1 MKIASGTEIVGKA
14 LFFPEKGILA
24 IADLHIG
31 YEGMLNEKGVMVPR
45 VQFKEMMDDL
55 KKVLDEIEKSN
66 GKIKEVV
73 ILGDLKHDF
82 KRISMQE
89 WKDVSSILDFL
100 KKHAEKIII
109 ARGNHDTILEPI
121 ARQRNIELKD
131 FYIREDICFVHG
143 HRMFAECLDRKIK
156 TIVMGHRHPALV
168 LKDKTKSESYKC
180 FLSGKWK
187 GRQVIIM
194 PSFFPL
200 VEGTDISADFENKL
214 AFNLNLKNFK
224 VYAVGDKVYE
234 FGVLKSLK
242 KLA

>member
-109 ARGNHDTILEPI
+109 ARGRD
-121 ARQRNIELKD
+121 IELKD

-168 LKDKTKSESYKC
+168 LKDKTKSEGYKC

-224 VYAVGDKVYE
+224 VYAVGDKVYG
-234 FGVLKSLK
+234 FGVLKRLK
-242 KLA
+242 KIA